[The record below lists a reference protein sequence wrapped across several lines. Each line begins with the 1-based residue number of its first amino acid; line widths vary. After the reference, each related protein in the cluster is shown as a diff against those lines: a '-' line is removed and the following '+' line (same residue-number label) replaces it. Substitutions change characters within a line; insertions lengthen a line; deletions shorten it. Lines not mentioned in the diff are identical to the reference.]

1 MTLQTPSDLCTIEI
15 RLTRIPDPAQLF
27 GSHDTHLILLEKA
40 FDVTI
45 AAHQNALDVTGSAAA
60 VEQVRMIIQDLEKLA
75 SAGYGLTRDEF
86 QTAIRAF
93 QARPAGESN
102 IRELLLNGSIITT
115 RTRKVFPKTPQQKAY
130 IDAITHNDLTFAIGP
145 AGTGKTYLAVAM
157 AVSYLLTKKVSRI
170 ILARPAV
177 EAGESLGFLPGDM
190 VQKVNPYLRPL
201 YDALF
206 ELLELDR
213 AQRLVEKGVIEV
225 APIAFMRGRTL
236 NEAFI
241 ILDEAQNTTPEQM
254 KMFLTRLGYNS
265 KTVVTGDIT
274 QIDLPRDRR
283 SGLVHVQSI
292 LHSVPNIRF
301 LYLTER
307 DVVRC
312 DLVRAI
318 VSAYEAGE
326 RTELERRTPH
336 RSNQIVK

>member
-1 MTLQTPSDLCTIEI
+1 MTLSSQSSPSVLDIVLNRVT
-15 RLTRIPDPAQLF
+15 DFAAF
-27 GSHDTHLILLEKA
+27 YGSFDEHLHLLEKA
-40 FDVTI
+40 FDVSI
-45 AAHQNALDVTGSAAA
+45 AASGSKL
-60 VEQVRMIIQDLEKLA
+60 QVSGSYDGVNSVKQIILDLEKMV
-75 SAGYGLTRDEF
+75 SSGYSLTREEF
-86 QTAIRAF
+86 QTAIRVY
-93 QARPAGESN
+93 QSKPVGEAN
-102 IRELLLNGSIITT
+102 IRELLLNGSVIAT
-115 RTRKVFPKTPQQKAY
+115 RTRKVFPKTPQQKVY
-130 IDAITHNDLTFAIGP
+130 IDAISSCDLTFAIGP

-157 AVSYLLTKKVSRI
+157 AVSYLLAKKVSRI

-213 AQRLVEKGVIEV
+213 ATRLVEKGVIEI

-236 NEAFI
+236 NESFI

-254 KMFLTRLGYNS
+254 KMFLTRLGHNS
-265 KTVVTGDIT
+265 KTVVTGDVT

-283 SGLVHVQSI
+283 SGLVHVQSV
-292 LHSVPNIRF
+292 LHSIPGIQFVH
-301 LYLTER
+301 LTDR

-318 VSAYEAGE
+318 VTAYEASE
-326 RTELERRTPH
+326 RAAKQTTVPAAGQMVR
-336 RSNQIVK
+336 